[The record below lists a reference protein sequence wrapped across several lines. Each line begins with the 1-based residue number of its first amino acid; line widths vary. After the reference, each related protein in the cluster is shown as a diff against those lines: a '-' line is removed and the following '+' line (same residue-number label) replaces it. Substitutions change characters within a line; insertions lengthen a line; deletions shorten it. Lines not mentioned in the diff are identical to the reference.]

1 MKIRSPGSAKR
12 CVILQPTFLPWAGF
26 FDLIDQSDIFVILD
40 DVQFSKQSWQQRNQ
54 VRGPSGLS
62 MLSVPV
68 KTAGKGP
75 QAINNVELADTQSI
89 VKILR
94 TIKSYYARAPHI
106 KFYFPE
112 FERIVL
118 ESAKTG
124 KISELNI
131 SIIIWMMHVLGLN
144 KTTIRSSTL
153 LARASRGEYVAEI
166 CKEVGATE
174 YISPVGAEDYLNE
187 DRTYFEKNLI
197 SVKLQNYE
205 HPKYKQCFTPFIPYA
220 SVLDLIFNTGPN
232 ALSTLRNG
240 RRPSRNLGQTNTSRA
255 TKIAIRVDS
264 SVEIGS
270 GHVMRSLTLA
280 NQLRKAG
287 SEVYFIVRQMPETM
301 IDLISNSLNYS
312 IVQMPERTNTIFAP
326 VENNS
331 PFHASWLGCSWTT
344 DAEDT
349 LQAIHSVGGVD
360 VLVVDHYG
368 IDARWEKFLH
378 QCVRLLCV
386 IDDLADRPHDCD
398 VLLDQDYFNEPTLRY
413 KGLIP
418 SHAVAFL
425 GPAYALLRD
434 EFYIAAQQIRPRTEI
449 RHVLVFYGA
458 SDIHNLTTLTLKAL
472 SDPSYKNITIDVII
486 GSTNPH
492 SSSIET
498 MAAEMPHVRLHK
510 QVNNMADFMSHA
522 DLSFGAC
529 GTTTWER
536 CLLGLPA
543 IVTVLAANQK
553 EPSEQLAQL
562 GVVTN
567 IGNVHDVTVDKI
579 QLAFDYLLK
588 NPKTLYSMSQKSRKL
603 MTKSS
608 DKFSDYLTGILP
620 FKTNKYILRPA
631 SKSDE
636 ENLLSWR
643 NQPDV
648 RAWSRSQDLITPQQ
662 HSNWLSEILTS
673 RHQYLFI
680 GFREDYPVGVVR
692 LDERFD
698 CGEISIYLTPLGHGK
713 SNGTGLLSTLESWV
727 IQHMRHIRKLTAL
740 VLDEN
745 IRSHSLFQKNGFVFN
760 SGIYEKR
767 IS

>member
-1 MKIRSPGSAKR
+1 MKIHTTGSSKR

-75 QAINNVELADTQSI
+75 QAINNVEITDTQSI

-94 TIKSYYARAPHI
+94 TIKSYYARAPYL

-112 FERIVL
+112 FERISL
-118 ESAKTG
+118 ESAQTG

-131 SIIIWMMHVLGLN
+131 SIIKWMMHVLGLN
-144 KTTIRSSTL
+144 KTTVRSSTL
-153 LARASRGEYVAEI
+153 SASASRGEYVAEI

-187 DRTYFEKNLI
+187 DRIYFEKNLI

-205 HPKYKQCFTPFIPYA
+205 HPQYKQCFTPFIPYA
-220 SVLDLIFNTGPN
+220 SALDLIFNTGPN
-232 ALSTLRNG
+232 ALSILRNG
-240 RRPSRNLGQTNTSRA
+240 RRPSRNLGQTNSSRGK
-255 TKIAIRVDS
+255 KIAIRVDS
-264 SVEIGS
+264 SIEIGS
-270 GHVMRSLTLA
+270 GHVMRCLTLA
-280 NQLRKAG
+280 SQLRKAG
-287 SEVYFIVRQMPETM
+287 SEVFFIVRQMPDSM
-301 IDLISNSLNYS
+301 IDLISDSLNFSILQLPEYS
-312 IVQMPERTNTIFAP
+312 DEKP
-326 VENNS
+326 VSLEDNS
-331 PFHASWLGCSWTT
+331 PYHASWLGCSWAT

-349 LQAIHSVGGVD
+349 LQAINSIGGID

-378 QCVRLLCV
+378 EFVRLLCV

-398 VLLDQDYFNEPTLRY
+398 VLLDQDYFSEPDLRY
-413 KGLIP
+413 KRLIP
-418 SHAVAFL
+418 PHALAFL

-434 EFYIAAQQIRPRTEI
+434 EFYAAAEQIRPRTEI

-458 SDIHNLTTLTLKAL
+458 SDIHNLTTLTLQAL
-472 SDPSYKNITIDVII
+472 SDASYKNIEIDVIV

-498 MAAEMPHVRLHK
+498 KAAEMPNVRLHK
-510 QVNNMADFMSHA
+510 QVDNMAHLMSRA

-543 IVTVLAANQK
+543 IVTVLAENQK
-553 EPSEQLAQL
+553 EPSEQLAHI

-567 IGNVHDVTVDKI
+567 IGNAREITPDKI
-579 QLAFDYLLK
+579 KSAFNYFIE
-588 NPKTLYSMSQKSRKL
+588 NPKSLYSMSQNSRKL
-603 MTKSS
+603 MNNSS
-608 DKFSDYLTGILP
+608 DKISKYLTGILP
-620 FKTNKYILRPA
+620 FKTNDYILRPA
-631 SKSDE
+631 SKLDE
-636 ENLLSWR
+636 DDLLSWR

-662 HSNWLSEILTS
+662 HSNWLSDTLAS
-673 RHQYLFI
+673 PHQYLFI
-680 GFREDYPVGVVR
+680 GYRENSAVGVVR
-692 LDERFD
+692 LDENFD
-698 CGEISIYLTPLGHGK
+698 SGEISIYLTPLGHGK
-713 SNGTGLLSTLESWV
+713 SNGTGLLRALESWI
-727 IQHMRHIRKLTAL
+727 IQHMRHIKKLTAL

-745 IRSHSLFQKNGFVFN
+745 IRSHSLFQKNGFEFN